1 MITMVSS
8 PKGGY
13 ANTYAIS
20 GALMTDLFQKS
31 IFLWIKIIH
40 ESFWTHNVWFIKNL
54 TVPTHSYVLQW
65 SGFYESDVTWK
76 LHNPPLKIQ
85 HLINSCEMLTRESKI
100 RCIHYSRIFFC
111 VIFLFVFNCSQLQNV
126 NIFKFSSL
134 KRQWN
139 KKNLREA
146 MSTQDF
152 LSISQDDYTNCMH
165 SIMGLN
171 LFWRSY
177 ASAYL
182 ELEIK
187 PYGLGSRIQDM
198 EAEWRLKGIIDLISW
213 WIFGKQ
219 KLRCGMNQM
228 LSVKVCAKIWCFWP
242 LTNSL
247 KPNCL

>member
-1 MITMVSS
+1 M
-8 PKGGY
+8 K
-13 ANTYAIS
+13 
-20 GALMTDLFQKS
+20 Q
-31 IFLWIKIIH
+31 IFLSTI
-40 ESFWTHNVWFIKNL
+40 TR
-54 TVPTHSYVLQW
+54 
-65 SGFYESDVTWK
+65 K
-76 LHNPPLKIQ
+76 LHNPPSKIQ

-100 RCIHYSRIFFC
+100 RCIHYSRIFFG

-146 MSTQDF
+146 MSTLDF

-182 ELEIK
+182 GLEIK

-198 EAEWRLKGIIDLISW
+198 EAERHNWLHFLENLW
-213 WIFGKQ
+213 
-219 KLRCGMNQM
+219 
-228 LSVKVCAKIWCFWP
+228 
-242 LTNSL
+242 
-247 KPNCL
+247 